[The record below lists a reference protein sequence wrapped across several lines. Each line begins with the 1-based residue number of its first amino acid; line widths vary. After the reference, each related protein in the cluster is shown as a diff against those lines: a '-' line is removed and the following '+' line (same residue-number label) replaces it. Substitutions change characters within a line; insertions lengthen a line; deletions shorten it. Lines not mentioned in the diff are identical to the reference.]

1 MKLDHTKSAK
11 VNLLTLVNQTNSTSI
26 AEGDI
31 DFGTPSVIAG
41 ASLPHDKTTAN
52 TNLAVNTKVTMTG
65 KGNAAGS
72 VEIQYRRISI
82 RKQYQFRI
90 GESTNPTL
98 TVIKSKIP
106 TFDESSIKSLLVSE
120 LKLIES
126 SVDIT
131 VTINT
136 GDNASATITAKE
148 NDLVYVADET
158 AFMIT
163 VQRDDKIQLPEVITT
178 TSLSGFEYDLEYAAK
193 NGYTFSG

>member
-11 VNLLTLVNQTNSTSI
+11 VNLLALVNKTNSTSL

-131 VTINT
+131 VTINS

-158 AFMIT
+158 AFTII
-163 VQRDDKIQLPEVITT
+163 VQRDDKIQLPEVILTT
-178 TSLSGFEYDLEYAAK
+178 NLSGLEYDLEYVAK